1 METGAAT
8 APLQKPGAPRPAAP
22 GSGTAPM
29 GGGTAALPKATVK
42 LQQTQPMAKAPITA
56 PPSAPVK
63 RQAAAES
70 QQFYE
75 EKDPDAGMTGISV
88 FCLILAVVAMAVQ
101 LFGSERVMPAPA
113 EQPSA
118 MMVPADVKVEWE
130 TKDVATGQW
139 KNNFATKML
148 PAIPQ

>member
-1 METGAAT
+1 MA
-8 APLQKPGAPRPAAP
+8 
-22 GSGTAPM
+22 
-29 GGGTAALPKATVK
+29 GGPTAALPKATVK
-42 LQQTQPMAKAPITA
+42 LQQTQPMAKAPIAA

-88 FCLILAVVAMAVQ
+88 FCLILGLVAMAVQ

-113 EQPSA
+113 DQPSA

-148 PAIPQ
+148 PDVPQ